1 MEELE
6 QKLIKLKEAEK
17 QNFYKLYEISF
28 KAHFKGNEE
37 DVDIYRDYI
46 DNRQNIIDEIDKIDT
61 LFNETLELSDI
72 KKYNEIDEIQKEI
85 STLVNKIIEID
96 KKNNNIMSKVS
107 KDISNEIVKT
117 AKQVNVNNKYTT
129 FGTIGSVFFDSR
141 N

>member
-17 QNFYKLYEISF
+17 LNFYKLYEISS
-28 KAHFKGNEE
+28 KAHFTGNED
-37 DVDIYRDYI
+37 DVDIYVDYI
-46 DNRQNIIDEIDKIDT
+46 DNRQKIIDEIDKIDA
-61 LFNETLELSDI
+61 LFNETLELSHT
-72 KKYNEIDEIQKEI
+72 KKYIKVDEIQKEI

-96 KKNNNIMSKVS
+96 KKNNIIMSKVS

-117 AKQVNVNNKYTT
+117 TKQVNVNNKYTA